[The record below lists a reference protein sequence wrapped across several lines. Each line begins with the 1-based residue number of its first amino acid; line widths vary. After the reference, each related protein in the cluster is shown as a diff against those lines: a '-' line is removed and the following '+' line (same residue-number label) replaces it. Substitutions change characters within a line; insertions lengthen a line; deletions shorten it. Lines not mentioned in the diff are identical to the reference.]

1 MKTSTKK
8 LENCQYELSV
18 DLDTEEA
25 KGVVSAAEKR
35 VMQKASM
42 PGFRPGK
49 MPIALVR
56 KHFADAIKGEAVQGA
71 LKKYQEDAV
80 KAEKLEIRGTV
91 GVKSVTMEGDKFSYV
106 SVVETNP
113 VFKLPT
119 YKGLKIAKADTEV
132 TSKMIDEQLERL
144 REGYADYEDAKE
156 GDKIAMGDLVQIDYS
171 GTVGG
176 KPIDEIVPDA
186 KLLAKNEG
194 FWLSME
200 DGRFL
205 PEILKALKG
214 MKAGESKDG
223 VKAVFDKEVAP
234 EGLKGEKALYDISVK
249 MIRKRILPDDA
260 TLAKKAQAESID
272 AIKEKIRKTTEDRLV
287 KSEARRR
294 EEDAIEMLLK
304 KVDFEVPGTILEHAT
319 EDYAQMFLKRLQN
332 AGAGEDVVKSQ
343 AEKILKEASDLAARQ
358 IRLHYIFN
366 EIAKVEKIEPNEK
379 GEVSE
384 KVLEFVLANSK

>member
-8 LENCQYELSV
+8 LENCQFELSV
-18 DLDTEEA
+18 ELDAEEA

-49 MPIALVR
+49 MPMALVR
-56 KHFADAIKGEAVQGA
+56 KHFADAIKSEAVQGA
-71 LKKYQEDAV
+71 LKKYQDDAV
-80 KAEKLEIRGTV
+80 KAEKMEIRGTV

-132 TSKMIDEQLERL
+132 SNKMIDEQLERL
-144 REGYADYEDAKE
+144 REGYADYQDAKE

-176 KPIDEIVPDA
+176 KPIDEIIPDA

-214 MKAGESKDG
+214 MKAGEKKDG
-223 VKAVFDKEVAP
+223 VKAVFDKEAAP

-249 MIRKRILPDDA
+249 MIRKRILPDDE

-272 AIKEKIRKTTEDRLV
+272 ALKEKIRKTTEDRLV

-294 EEDAIEMLLK
+294 EQDAIDMILK
-304 KVDFEVPGTILEHAT
+304 KVDFEVPGTVLERAT
-319 EDYAQMFLKRLQN
+319 GDYAQMFLKRMQD
-332 AGAGEDVVKSQ
+332 AGATEEMMKAQ
-343 AEKILKEASDLAARQ
+343 AEKIIKEATDFATKQ
-358 IRLHYIFN
+358 IRLHYVFT
-366 EIAKVEKIEPNEK
+366 EIAKAENIELDEN
-379 GEVSE
+379 GDYSQ

>member
-249 MIRKRILPDDA
+249 MIRKRILPDDE

-343 AEKILKEASDLAARQ
+343 AEKILKDASDLAARQ